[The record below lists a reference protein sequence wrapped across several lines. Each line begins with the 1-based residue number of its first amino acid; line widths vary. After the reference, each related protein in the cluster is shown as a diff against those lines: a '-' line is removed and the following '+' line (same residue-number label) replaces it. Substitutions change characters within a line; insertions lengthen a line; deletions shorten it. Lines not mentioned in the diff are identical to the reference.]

1 MGGDGTILYYK
12 YLSILRNAARKFEKS
27 VTPPI
32 ISYSMGTLGF
42 LCGYNLKGYK
52 DVLQETI
59 IN

>member
-1 MGGDGTILYYK
+1 MEQFCINYILF
-12 YLSILRNAARKFEKS
+12 RNAARKFEKS

-52 DVLQETI
+52 DVL
-59 IN
+59 